1 MENGNPEYSYVYSN
15 LCGILIVTAIKK
27 TSYDLWHNTLV
38 TDGTITTDQLMGSPV
53 LGELIMILKECS
65 TGIIPEKQLAKILS
79 QFIENEDKVL
89 NSKFFEEF
97 SKDVEL
103 NELYKKIIKDQ

>member
-1 MENGNPEYSYVYSN
+1 
-15 LCGILIVTAIKK
+15 
-27 TSYDLWHNTLV
+27 
-38 TDGTITTDQLMGSPV
+38 
-53 LGELIMILKECS
+53 MILKECS